1 MNPLISPSR
10 SNRLG
15 NTQRAAFAPLC
26 RFRPELL
33 SLASAR
39 AARDNTP
46 NQQTLAAWA
55 AVGLRR
61 EGGHL
66 TGLSLVLA
74 RRRHRPCS
82 AKGGY
87 EL

>member
-10 SNRLG
+10 SNHLG

-39 AARDNTP
+39 AAGGKTP
-46 NQQTLAAWA
+46 DFQTLAAWA

-61 EGGHL
+61 EGSHL
-66 TGLSLVLA
+66 TGLNLVLA
-74 RRRHRPCS
+74 RRPHRPCS